1 MVKIDG
7 AAVAKQSSRKMSGSI
22 ITGIS
27 AIIAEQEWTVMMM
40 TDLLIAFFLGAVV
53 GGVFGMVLM
62 ALVIGNR
69 SDDK

>member
-1 MVKIDG
+1 MTCHDFW
-7 AAVAKQSSRKMSGSI
+7 R
-22 ITGIS
+22 
-27 AIIAEQEWTVMMM
+27 TVMRM

-69 SDDK
+69 KE